1 MAFSEKLNFTTKNY
15 YTYLYCILHASI
27 IKPETG
33 KKKES
38 KLLIRNCLL
47 KMQKILSKI
56 LSIRPTK
63 GLVSLDKILAFLTNF
78 WPKNENCFLQ
88 NQNKLENQHL
98 ILRDLTFTKNILH
111 TSTLQI
117 HMRHVCTMYMYCKP
131 TYVIIPVITL
141 LYLLN
146 TRQTT
151 KKVDDNTMIQLY
163 YCWKT
168 LKKNKNKPQRI
179 YVQLHTYQSNTS
191 QVI

>member
-1 MAFSEKLNFTTKNY
+1 
-15 YTYLYCILHASI
+15 
-27 IKPETG
+27 
-33 KKKES
+33 
-38 KLLIRNCLL
+38 
-47 KMQKILSKI
+47 MQKILSKI

-63 GLVSLDKILAFLTNF
+63 GLVSLNKILAFLTNF

-88 NQNKLENQHL
+88 NQNKFENQHL
-98 ILRDLTFTKNILH
+98 ILKDLTFTKNILH

-168 LKKNKNKPQRI
+168 LKKIKINPNVFMCNCIIKVIHPKLYKKNVYFRAKMYSFI
-179 YVQLHTYQSNTS
+179 KSNFSWTLK
-191 QVI
+191 VR

>member
-1 MAFSEKLNFTTKNY
+1 MWKNSRNCLKY
-15 YTYLYCILHASI
+15 FYQCILTYTMHQL
-27 IKPETG
+27 KPETG

-38 KLLIRNCLL
+38 KLLNRNCLL
-47 KMQKILSKI
+47 MQKILSKI

-63 GLVSLDKILAFLTNF
+63 GLVSLNKILAFLTNF

-88 NQNKLENQHL
+88 NQNKFENQHL

-151 KKVDDNTMIQLY
+151 KKLMIILWY
-163 YCWKT
+163 NYTTVEK
-168 LKKNKNKPQRI
+168 
-179 YVQLHTYQSNTS
+179 H
-191 QVI
+191 

>member
-1 MAFSEKLNFTTKNY
+1 MGDNPKFLWPSQKNWTLRLKIIILTYTVYYMHQLLNQKQ
-15 YTYLYCILHASI
+15 
-27 IKPETG
+27 E
-33 KKKES
+33 KKES

-63 GLVSLDKILAFLTNF
+63 GLVSLDKILTWKMHLGSGSNF
-78 WPKNENCFLQ
+78 WPKKPR
-88 NQNKLENQHL
+88 KLFSSKSKQTENQHL

-141 LYLLN
+141 LYLL
-146 TRQTT
+146 
-151 KKVDDNTMIQLY
+151 KY
-163 YCWKT
+163 
-168 LKKNKNKPQRI
+168 
-179 YVQLHTYQSNTS
+179 
-191 QVI
+191 

>member
-1 MAFSEKLNFTTKNY
+1 MGDNPKFLWPSQKNWTLRLKIIILTYTVYYMHQLLNQKQ
-15 YTYLYCILHASI
+15 
-27 IKPETG
+27 E
-33 KKKES
+33 KKES

-141 LYLLN
+141 LYLL
-146 TRQTT
+146 
-151 KKVDDNTMIQLY
+151 KY
-163 YCWKT
+163 
-168 LKKNKNKPQRI
+168 
-179 YVQLHTYQSNTS
+179 
-191 QVI
+191 

>member
-1 MAFSEKLNFTTKNY
+1 MSKKFLSV
-15 YTYLYCILHASI
+15 YTYLYYASI
-27 IKPETG
+27 KTRNR

-38 KLLIRNCLL
+38 KLLNRNCLL
-47 KMQKILSKI
+47 MQKILSKI

-63 GLVSLDKILAFLTNF
+63 GLVSLDKILAFLTNS
-78 WPKNENCFLQ
+78 WSKNKICFLK

-151 KKVDDNTMIQLY
+151 KKLMIILWY
-163 YCWKT
+163 NYTTVEK
-168 LKKNKNKPQRI
+168 
-179 YVQLHTYQSNTS
+179 H
-191 QVI
+191 

>member
-1 MAFSEKLNFTTKNY
+1 MWINSRNCLKNFY
-15 YTYLYCILHASI
+15 QCILTYTMHQL
-27 IKPETG
+27 KPETG

-38 KLLIRNCLL
+38 KLLNRNCLL
-47 KMQKILSKI
+47 MQKILSKI

-63 GLVSLDKILAFLTNF
+63 GLVSLNKILAFLTNF
-78 WPKNENCFLQ
+78 WPKNENRFLQ
-88 NQNKLENQHL
+88 NQNKFENQHL

-151 KKVDDNTMIQLY
+151 KKLMIILWY
-163 YCWKT
+163 NYTTVEK
-168 LKKNKNKPQRI
+168 
-179 YVQLHTYQSNTS
+179 H
-191 QVI
+191 